1 MSLLTSET
9 LLGQVMTERQRDK
22 EREQMRGMGKE
33 GQMKGRDGFFF
44 FFFTV
49 N

>member
-22 EREQMRGMGKE
+22 DREHMRGMGKE
-33 GQMKGRDGFFF
+33 GQMKGRDGL
-44 FFFTV
+44 FFTV